1 MSTRLVATVL
11 VTDIATAADALK
23 HPMDGVDYVE
33 LRFDA
38 LAEPSP
44 EAVSE
49 ILALPRMVPV
59 IATCR
64 AVAHGG
70 LFTDEEPERIA
81 LLAAAAEAGA
91 DIVDI
96 EDTAL
101 GELPDGLP
109 GERIASCHLSR
120 FVPRLGALAGRLVGR
135 GTAFSKLCVPADTPK
150 HLAALME
157 IQDTFRDHLAVVP
170 TGRLSEAGR
179 VMAAAWGSPLTY
191 GAARAG
197 ALGHPDQPTV
207 DRLHHVHNVTSLPPD
222 TRFYAVVGR
231 PVAHSMSPTYHNT
244 VFRGVAQSSRLVPMD
259 VDSLASV
266 MQVAEDLRLDGFA
279 VTHPF
284 KQEAI
289 EVAHSV
295 LPGARGTS
303 AGNTLVHTPA
313 GWQTRNTDWKAACD
327 LFPRLL
333 DAWLKGRR
341 NNVSPSNWIADVIA
355 GCWRPGG
362 GSRTKRTP
370 EDPVPKVLLLGAGG
384 AARALAVALFEED
397 VELAVWSRRLSHA
410 RDLAARLADSIPAV
424 AVPEPSHVPADIVV
438 NATPVGMPGIDPG
451 ELDAFGPSNFREG
464 AIALDLTY
472 GNARS
477 PFRDAAA
484 EAGVPILTGE
494 FFFGLQARRQAEVFT
509 GATVPT
515 ELRKQAAIQCG
526 AVTE

>member
-11 VTDIATAADALK
+11 VTDIASVADTLK
-23 HPMDGVDYVE
+23 HPMDGADYIE
-33 LRFDA
+33 LRLDA
-38 LAEPSP
+38 LLEPSP
-44 EAVSE
+44 KTVQA
-49 ILALPRMVPV
+49 ILDLPRSAPV

-64 AVAHGG
+64 TAEQGG
-70 LFTDEEPERIA
+70 LFTDTDSKRIA
-81 LLAAAAEAGA
+81 LLTAAAEAGA

-96 EDTAL
+96 EDSSLAD
-101 GELPDGLP
+101 LPDGLP

-120 FVPRLGALAGRLVGR
+120 FVPRLDALAGRLVGR

-150 HLAALME
+150 QLTALME

-170 TGRLSEAGR
+170 TGRLAEAGR
-179 VMAAAWGSPLTY
+179 VMAAARGSPLTY
-191 GAARAG
+191 GAVSADAP
-197 ALGHPDQPTV
+197 GHPDQPTAE
-207 DRLHHVHNVTSLPPD
+207 RLYHVHNVTSLPPD
-222 TRFYAVVGR
+222 THFYGVVGR
-231 PVAHSMSPTYHNT
+231 PVAHSMSPIYHNT
-244 VFRGVAQSSRLVPMD
+244 VFRGVAQSARLVPMD
-259 VDSLASV
+259 IDSLEGV
-266 MQVAEDLRLDGFA
+266 MKFADKLRLEGFA

-341 NNVSPSNWIADVIA
+341 ANASPSNWINDVIA

-384 AARALAVALFEED
+384 AARALAVALFDES

-424 AVPEPSHVPADIVV
+424 AIPEPSHIPADVVV

-451 ELDAFGPSNFREG
+451 ELSTFGPSNFREG
-464 AIALDLTY
+464 AVALDLTY
-472 GNARS
+472 GHAQS
-477 PFRDAAA
+477 PFREAAR
-484 EAGVPILTGE
+484 EAGVPLLTGE

-509 GATVPT
+509 GATIPT

-526 AVTE
+526 AVVE